1 MTVMSKMWFYRKR
14 KHKPNLA
21 FGRYQLEIFTNVL
34 YMIINYI
41 NTDFAPRLGANE
53 T

>member
-1 MTVMSKMWFYRKR
+1 MILSKTQR
-14 KHKPNLA
+14 PNLV

-34 YMIINYI
+34 YLMIIYI